1 MKIIISSDMGQ
12 DFAQYIKDVH
22 ISQWIGDNLDIE
34 KLSPAQEYV
43 DTTNEYKSIY
53 TPRIDLSR
61 LCLSCSSIIKIEDY
75 NTYFELVFDN
85 NAIVYGTL
93 IKTVDIFN
101 LINYGNIVV
110 KPYPIFDYM
119 QNYYNSNIEELF
131 DNYSFGNGGF

>member
-1 MKIIISSDMGQ
+1 MRIIIPSDMGQ
-12 DFAQYIKDVH
+12 DFAQYIKDVY
-22 ISQWIGDNLDIE
+22 IPQWIGDNLDIN

-53 TPRIDLSR
+53 TPRIDLSG

-85 NAIVYGTL
+85 NATVYGTL
-93 IKTVDIFN
+93 IKTIDIFN

-131 DNYSFGNGGF
+131 DSYSFGNGGF

>member
-1 MKIIISSDMGQ
+1 MRIIIPSDMGQ

-22 ISQWIGDNLDIE
+22 ISQWMGDNLDIE
-34 KLSPAQEYV
+34 KLSSAQEYV

-53 TPRIDLSR
+53 TPRIDLSG

-85 NAIVYGTL
+85 NATVYGTL
-93 IKTVDIFN
+93 IKTVDVFN

-131 DNYSFGNGGF
+131 DSYSFGNGGF

>member
-1 MKIIISSDMGQ
+1 MSG
-12 DFAQYIKDVH
+12 
-22 ISQWIGDNLDIE
+22 
-34 KLSPAQEYV
+34 
-43 DTTNEYKSIY
+43 
-53 TPRIDLSR
+53 

-85 NAIVYGTL
+85 NATVYGTL
-93 IKTVDIFN
+93 IKTIDIFN

>member
-119 QNYYNSNIEELF
+119 QNYYNYNIEELF

>member
-1 MKIIISSDMGQ
+1 MRIIIPSDMGQ

-53 TPRIDLSR
+53 TPRIDLSG

-85 NAIVYGTL
+85 NATVYGTL

>member
-1 MKIIISSDMGQ
+1 MKIIIPSDMGQ

-22 ISQWIGDNLDIE
+22 MSQWIGDNLDIE

-93 IKTVDIFN
+93 IKTIDIFN

>member
-1 MKIIISSDMGQ
+1 MKIIIPSDMGQ
-12 DFAQYIKDVH
+12 DFARYIKDVH